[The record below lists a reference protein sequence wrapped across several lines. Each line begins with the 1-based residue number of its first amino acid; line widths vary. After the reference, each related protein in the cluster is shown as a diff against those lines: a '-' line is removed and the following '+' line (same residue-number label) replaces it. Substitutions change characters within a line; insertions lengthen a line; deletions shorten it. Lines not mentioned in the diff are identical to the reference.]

1 MEFFGIVL
9 GYANRKRYYK
19 GIVMSD
25 PQLDIFSFLRPE
37 RWLGQTTGPR
47 YVQLRR
53 RLEQGIDD
61 GILLPN
67 TSLPP
72 EREIAEI
79 TDLSRVTVRK
89 AIQELVREGTI
100 EQRQGSGS
108 FVRDS
113 FARVEQSLSQLT
125 SFTEDM
131 RRRGL
136 VTTSQWL
143 ERGVFMPSPEEAE
156 VLDLAKG
163 DQVARIYRLRQ
174 AGNRPMALERAALPL
189 DILPNPTNVTTSL
202 YELLHQTGMRPV
214 RATQKISAINLGA
227 DEAELL
233 DVAEGA
239 AGLKIQRTSQL
250 RSGRVAELTKSIY
263 RGDAYDFV
271 ADLRLSH

>member
-1 MEFFGIVL
+1 MNE
-9 GYANRKRYYK
+9 AR
-19 GIVMSD
+19 SD
-25 PQLDIFSFLRPE
+25 ISVFLRSE
-37 RWLGQTTGPR
+37 GWLGQTSGPR

-53 RLEQGIDD
+53 RLEQAIEE

-89 AIQELVREGTI
+89 AIQELVREGTV

-108 FVRDS
+108 FVREPLT
-113 FARVEQSLSQLT
+113 RVEQSLSQLT

-131 RRRGL
+131 QRRGL
-136 VTTSQWL
+136 ATTSQWL
-143 ERGVFMPSPEEAE
+143 ERGIFMATPDEIE
-156 VLDLAKG
+156 VLGLSKG

-189 DILPNPTNVTTSL
+189 DILPNPTAVTTSL
-202 YELLHQTGMRPV
+202 YELLHQTGTRPI
-214 RATQKISAINLGA
+214 RATQKISAINLA
-227 DEAELL
+227 PEEAELL

-239 AGLKIQRTSQL
+239 AGLRIQRTSQL
-250 RSGRVAELTKSIY
+250 RDGRVAELTKSIY

-271 ADLRLSH
+271 AELRLSQ